1 MTKEGDAA
9 LYSRLHPIKN
19 PGIQRLLPSRIVF
32 LFYVH
37 FIVRRLKK
45 NANTYFPP
53 SSHCPPHGYH
63 DRHFHFVDLHA
74 HPTQR
79 FFNPQVNPVNA
90 VGRATGMMI
99 MILSCHATLALPSQN
114 TSRDTLLAS
123 IYSSAQALMI
133 FSAHST
139 ASKYNS
145 WIGSS
150 EVAKLR
156 RHSSCCV
163 QSACS

>member
-79 FFNPQVNPVNA
+79 FFNPQINPVNA

-99 MILSCHATLALPSQN
+99 MILSCHATLALPCQSHRGEIHIPSSRFRFPPPAGYSWQTQYQIVEHNFGSQFHPFTCLDN
-114 TSRDTLLAS
+114 FRYTR
-123 IYSSAQALMI
+123 
-133 FSAHST
+133 
-139 ASKYNS
+139 N
-145 WIGSS
+145 
-150 EVAKLR
+150 
-156 RHSSCCV
+156 
-163 QSACS
+163 